1 MENNAQANR
10 TDGNSLRDTKA
21 PLEYVHDGKPEPE
34 LPFAHASCR
43 ITSFRRSHVSKV
55 CQRGGVLLAF
65 AASQKCRKNRR
76 RLQDCF
82 PNVRGQMHAM
92 LRARG

>member
-10 TDGNSLRDTKA
+10 IDGNSLRDTKA

-55 CQRGGVLLAF
+55 C
-65 AASQKCRKNRR
+65 
-76 RLQDCF
+76 
-82 PNVRGQMHAM
+82 
-92 LRARG
+92 